1 MGRASRPKP
10 KRLPEKLLQIRLALD
25 LSQGDMLY
33 RLRLHE
39 RLSRNAISA
48 YELGTVEPPLPV
60 LLDYARIANVWMD
73 VLVDDTLVLPERLPS
88 PTKSEGIRRKV
99 TQRSKPRR

>member
-10 KRLPEKLLQIRLALD
+10 KRLPGKLLQIRLVLN

-73 VLVDDTLVLPERLPS
+73 VLVDDALDLPEQLPS
-88 PTKSEGIRRKV
+88 PAKSEGVRRKAV
-99 TQRSKPRR
+99 QRSRPRR